1 MQQSE
6 QTSSHWYKEPWA
18 WFILGILG
26 FAIVLGLSLLTIAI
40 KNPVS
45 LVVDNYYDAGKGI
58 NTSLERER
66 LAVQLGMQAR
76 IELDG
81 ERGEV
86 LLQLQGQSQ
95 HQLLG
100 LNLISPTQPERD
112 RRIVLQPALT
122 ENHYRGLLP
131 EDIQGRRFVEL
142 IGSEDGHD
150 WRLFEEE
157 ELAAGQP
164 IILGEALQD

>member
-1 MQQSE
+1 MQQTEHTPNPS
-6 QTSSHWYKEPWA
+6 YKEPWP

-26 FAIVLGLSLLTIAI
+26 LSVVLGLSMLTIAI

-45 LVVDNYYDAGKGI
+45 MVVDNYYDAGKGI

-66 LAVQLGMQAR
+66 LAVELGMQAQ
-76 IELDG
+76 IDFDH

-86 LLQLQGQSQ
+86 QLTLSGDSRPQ
-95 HQLLG
+95 QLV

-112 RRIVLQPALT
+112 RRIVLQPGLA
-122 ENHYRGLLP
+122 ENQYRGLLP
-131 EDIQGRRFVEL
+131 EDILGRRFVEL
-142 IGSEDGHD
+142 LGSENEQD

-157 ELAAGQP
+157 TLILNEP
-164 IILGEALQD
+164 VELGESQ

>member
-1 MQQSE
+1 MQQTE
-6 QTSSHWYKEPWA
+6 HTPNPWYKEPWP

-26 FAIVLGLSLLTIAI
+26 LSVVLGLSMLTIAI

-45 LVVDNYYDAGKGI
+45 MVVDNYYDAGKGI

-66 LAVQLGMQAR
+66 LAVELGMQAQ
-76 IELDG
+76 IDFDH

-86 LLQLQGQSQ
+86 QLTLSGDSRPQ
-95 HQLLG
+95 QLV

-112 RRIVLQPALT
+112 RRVVLQPGLT
-122 ENHYRGLLP
+122 DSQYRGLLP
-131 EDIQGRRFVEL
+131 EDILGRRFVEL
-142 IGSEDGHD
+142 LGSENGQD

-157 ELAAGQP
+157 TLVLDEP
-164 IILGEALQD
+164 VELGEPQ